1 MCYCL
6 LEGQTEEELWT
17 GFES

>member
-6 LEGQTEEELWT
+6 LEGQTEELWT
-17 GFES
+17 CFKS